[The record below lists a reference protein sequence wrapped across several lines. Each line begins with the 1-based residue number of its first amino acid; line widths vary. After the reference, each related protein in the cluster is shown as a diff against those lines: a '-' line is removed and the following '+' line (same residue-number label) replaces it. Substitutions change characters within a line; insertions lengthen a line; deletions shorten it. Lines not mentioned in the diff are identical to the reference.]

1 MAKRLQRLRV
11 DTAFYCRQQ
20 HFISLG
26 NFARNDD
33 FLRVKQVDGNGNG
46 FTQVATNVLDV
57 YAGSHDQP
65 LTYLKKTDK
74 TLWACGAG
82 AYWGNAIDFQIVF
95 FRNFFAK
102 AN

>member
-33 FLRVKQVDGNGNG
+33 FLRIKQVDGDSDG
-46 FTQVATNVLDV
+46 FTQMATNVLNDFCCQII
-57 YAGSHDQP
+57 AFIRC
-65 LTYLKKTDK
+65 LTDGFDT
-74 TLWACGAG
+74 
-82 AYWGNAIDFQIVF
+82 AIIQREPAWI
-95 FRNFFAK
+95 ALL
-102 AN
+102 